1 MSSYQPQTRD
11 ELIKR
16 VYWHLDNESKPN
28 GTVGY
33 HGQEPYKSDLFD
45 LCKIALEKGWTD
57 SGSPLLSADG
67 LRDAVVARYEV
78 LGDDRKLELLNDYGV
93 MWREWIYAMKKMAS

>member
-1 MSSYQPQTRD
+1 MRTST
-11 ELIKR
+11 
-16 VYWHLDNESKPN
+16 N
-28 GTVGY
+28 GPEAVLHEQCYTD
-33 HGQEPYKSDLFD
+33 QSDLFD